1 MITIETNS
9 DGLHPISLGRFLNSA
24 RHAVGLKGDVN
35 VLIASSSRLRDLNG
49 RFRGKDH
56 ATDVLSFPTAPDAP
70 SAERTAGD
78 IAISADIAAEN
89 ALRLGHSVTEE
100 IKILLLHGV
109 LHLAGY
115 DHEQDNGE
123 MAEFEQ
129 QLRRELK
136 LPVALIER
144 ANSRTKRPRP

>member
-9 DGLHPISLGRFLNSA
+9 DGLNPTSLGRFLNSA

-35 VLIASSSRLRDLNG
+35 VLIASSSRLRDLNS
-49 RFRGKDH
+49 RFRGKDQ
-56 ATDVLSFPTAPDAP
+56 ATDVLSFPTAADAP

-78 IAISADIAAEN
+78 IAICGEIAAEN
-89 ALRLGHSVTEE
+89 ALRLGHSVTDE

-115 DHEQDNGE
+115 DHEHDDGE

-136 LPVALIER
+136 LPAALIER
-144 ANSRTKRPRP
+144 ANSRTQRRRP